1 VFSTDRCG
9 KVGPETRNVVSSVW
23 LSLSFGGQ
31 HYDEILISLGG
42 LRFGEN
48 FEVNFG
54 GGVLHEKH
62 AVQRGVC
69 VQ

>member
-1 VFSTDRCG
+1 VLSTLRCG
-9 KVGPETRNVVSSVW
+9 KVGPETNNVSAAWPSFSV
-23 LSLSFGGQ
+23 GDQ

-42 LRFGEN
+42 LRFDEN

-54 GGVLHEKH
+54 EGGLHEKH
-62 AVQRGVC
+62 AVERGVC